1 MFVSLALTAENF
13 FVNFPFINF
22 FPFASA
28 ESEDL
33 KYTQEMF
40 RAVEPIKS
48 KQNNNVLHHIMH

>member
-13 FVNFPFINF
+13 FFLWIFIPFF
-22 FPFASA
+22 CASA